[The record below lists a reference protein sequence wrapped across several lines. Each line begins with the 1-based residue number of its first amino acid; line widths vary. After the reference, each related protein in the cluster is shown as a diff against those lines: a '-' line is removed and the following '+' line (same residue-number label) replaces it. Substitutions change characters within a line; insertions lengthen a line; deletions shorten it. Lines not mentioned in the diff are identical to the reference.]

1 MRIGLVG
8 YGHGGRFFHAPL
20 LSSLPGVKFAGVVT
34 RSPERRQL
42 LAAQYPHVP
51 AFDSIGQ
58 LAEAGVDALVI
69 STPLTG
75 RPALVLDA
83 IEHGIAVVSDKPF
96 AADAQ
101 QAQTLIT
108 MAERQEVPLSVY
120 QNRRWDSDFLT
131 VRKLIDSGALGQV
144 VRFESRVE
152 RYSPQSVNNGSGG
165 GFLRDLGSH
174 LVDQAL
180 LLFGPVAQVY
190 AEIEYSEEGQFY
202 DDGFFVSLIHANGV
216 VSHLGGSCL
225 QSAPGPRFRVTGTQG
240 CYSVEGLDGQEAQ
253 ALAGLSPKSAGER
266 WGVEEH
272 RNWGWL
278 EQAGERERVPSERG
292 CWQQFYLQLQT
303 ALQSG
308 GPLPV
313 EPRDALA
320 TTVVL
325 DAARLSAER
334 RQVVNLLPFD
344 ADGIKQNKILK

>member
-20 LSSLPGVKFAGVVT
+20 INGLPGATFVGVVT
-34 RSPERRQL
+34 RSPERRAL
-42 LAAQYPHVP
+42 LAAEHPGVP

-58 LAEAGVDALVI
+58 LVEAGVDVLVI
-69 STPLTG
+69 STPLKG

-83 IEHGIAVVSDKPF
+83 IEHGVAVVSDKPF

-108 MAERQEVPLSVY
+108 MAERQGVRLSVY

-131 VRKLIDSGALGQV
+131 VRKLIESGALGQIT
-144 VRFESRVE
+144 RFESRIE
-152 RYSPQSVNNGSGG
+152 RYAPQSVNNGSGG

-180 LLFGPVAQVY
+180 LLFGPVTRVY
-190 AEIEYSEEGQFY
+190 AELEYLEKGQTY
-202 DDGFFVSLIHANGV
+202 DNGFFVSLTHASGV
-216 VSHLGGSCL
+216 TSHLGGSCL
-225 QSAPGPRFRVTGTQG
+225 QNSPGPRFRVTGTQG
-240 CYSVEGLDGQEAQ
+240 CYSVDGLDGQEAQ
-253 ALAGLSPKSAGER
+253 TLVGLTPKSEGEG

-272 RNWGWL
+272 RRWGWF
-278 EQAGERERVPSERG
+278 EHGEVRERVPSERG
-292 CWQQFYLQLQT
+292 CWNQFYLQLQT

-313 EPRDALA
+313 EARDALV
-320 TTVVL
+320 TTRVL

-334 RQVVNLLPFD
+334 HQVVDLGQFD
-344 ADGIKQNKILK
+344 HRGIKTE

>member
-20 LSSLPGVKFAGVVT
+20 ISSLPAATFVGVVT
-34 RSPERRQL
+34 RSAERRQL
-42 LAAQYPHVP
+42 LAAEHPGVP

-58 LAEAGVDALVI
+58 LVEAGVDVLVV
-69 STPLTG
+69 STPLKG

-83 IEHGIAVVSDKPF
+83 IEHGVAVVSDKPF

-108 MAERQEVPLSVY
+108 MAERQGVQLSVY

-131 VRKLIDSGALGQV
+131 VRKLIESGALGQV
-144 VRFESRVE
+144 TRFESRIE

-180 LLFGPVAQVY
+180 LLFGPVTRVY
-190 AEIEYSEEGQFY
+190 AELDYLEKGQAF
-202 DDGFFVSLIHANGV
+202 DNGFFMSLTHANGV
-216 VSHLGGSCL
+216 ISHLGGSCL
-225 QSAPGPRFRVTGTQG
+225 QNTPGPRFRVTGTQG
-240 CYSVEGLDGQEAQ
+240 CYSVDGLDGQEAST
-253 ALAGLSPKSAGER
+253 LAGLTPKSEGER

-272 RNWGWL
+272 RRWGWF
-278 EQAGERERVPSERG
+278 EQGEVRERVPSERG
-292 CWQQFYLQLQT
+292 CWNQFYLQLQT

-313 EPRDALA
+313 DAHDALA
-320 TTVVL
+320 TTRVL
-325 DAARLSAER
+325 DAARLSFER
-334 RQVVNLLPFD
+334 HQVVALSPFESH
-344 ADGIKQNKILK
+344 GIKSE

>member
-20 LSSLPGVKFAGVVT
+20 ISSLPGATFVGVVT
-34 RSPERRQL
+34 RSAERRQL
-42 LAAQYPHVP
+42 LVTEHPGVP

-58 LAEAGVDALVI
+58 LVEAGIDVLVI
-69 STPLTG
+69 STPLKG

-83 IEHGIAVVSDKPF
+83 IEHGVAVVSDKPF

-108 MAERQEVPLSVY
+108 MAERQGVRLSVY

-131 VRKLIDSGALGQV
+131 VRKLIESGALGQIT
-144 VRFESRVE
+144 RFESRVE
-152 RYSPQSVNNGSGG
+152 RYSPRSVNNASGG

-180 LLFGPVAQVY
+180 LLFGPVAKVY
-190 AEIEYSEEGQFY
+190 AELDYLDKDQVF
-202 DDGFFVSLIHANGV
+202 DNGFFMCLTHASGV
-216 VSHLGGSCL
+216 ISHLGGSCL
-225 QSAPGPRFRVTGTQG
+225 QNIPGPRFRVTGTQG
-240 CYSVEGLDGQEAQ
+240 CYSVDGLDGQEAS
-253 ALAGLSPKSAGER
+253 ALAGMSPQSEGER

-272 RNWGWL
+272 RRWGWF
-278 EQAGERERVPSERG
+278 EHGEVRERVPSERG
-292 CWQQFYLQLQT
+292 CWQQFYVQLQT

-320 TTVVL
+320 TTRVL
-325 DAARLSAER
+325 DAARLSFEHGE
-334 RQVVNLLPFD
+334 VMELTSFD
-344 ADGIKQNKILK
+344 SHGMKTE

>member
-20 LSSLPGVKFAGVVT
+20 ISSLPAATFVGVVT
-34 RSPERRQL
+34 RSAERRQL
-42 LAAQYPHVP
+42 LAVEHPGVP

-58 LAEAGVDALVI
+58 LVEAGVDVLVI
-69 STPLTG
+69 STPLKG

-83 IEHGIAVVSDKPF
+83 IEHEVAVVSDKPF

-108 MAERQEVPLSVY
+108 MAERQGVQLSVY

-131 VRKLIDSGALGQV
+131 VRKLIESGALGQV
-144 VRFESRVE
+144 TRFESRIE

-180 LLFGPVAQVY
+180 LLFGPVTRVY
-190 AEIEYSEEGQFY
+190 AELDYLEKGQPF
-202 DDGFFVSLIHANGV
+202 DNGFFISLTHANGV
-216 VSHLGGSCL
+216 ISHLGGSCL
-225 QSAPGPRFRVTGTQG
+225 QNTPGRRFRVTGTQG
-240 CYSVEGLDGQEAQ
+240 CYSVDGLDGQEAST
-253 ALAGLSPKSAGER
+253 LAGLTPKSEGER

-272 RNWGWL
+272 RRWGWF
-278 EQAGERERVPSERG
+278 EQGEVRERVPSERG
-292 CWQQFYLQLQT
+292 CWNQFYLQLQT

-313 EPRDALA
+313 DARDALA
-320 TTVVL
+320 TTRVL
-325 DAARLSAER
+325 DAARLSFER
-334 RQVVNLLPFD
+334 HQVVALGPFESH
-344 ADGIKQNKILK
+344 GIKLE

>member
-42 LAAQYPHVP
+42 LAAEYPHVP

-69 STPLTG
+69 STPLKG

-202 DDGFFVSLIHANGV
+202 DDGFRLVDPCQRRGF
-216 VSHLGGSCL
+216 
-225 QSAPGPRFRVTGTQG
+225 APGRQLPAKRPRPAF
-240 CYSVEGLDGQEAQ
+240 
-253 ALAGLSPKSAGER
+253 
-266 WGVEEH
+266 
-272 RNWGWL
+272 
-278 EQAGERERVPSERG
+278 
-292 CWQQFYLQLQT
+292 
-303 ALQSG
+303 SG
-308 GPLPV
+308 D
-313 EPRDALA
+313 RDA
-320 TTVVL
+320 
-325 DAARLSAER
+325 RLLQR
-334 RQVVNLLPFD
+334 
-344 ADGIKQNKILK
+344 